1 MVNTSTTEYV
11 KEYIA
16 FQHITGPNYWS
27 YNVTGFFFFFLRVHC
42 HLKSFLID
50 FTIPQSMFPEAVCA

>member
-27 YNVTGFFFFFLRVHC
+27 YNVTGFFFFFSESTLPFEI
-42 HLKSFLID
+42 FLN
-50 FTIPQSMFPEAVCA
+50 